1 MYAFADNRQ
10 DGEVILTDKWSDIE
24 KHWEG
29 DSWQDTGNNVYG
41 NLKQLFLLKKANRNL
56 KILLSIGGWTY
67 TNTNKHLDQP
77 ACTEEGRKKL
87 AASCVTLIKDLGFDG
102 IDIDWEYPQDTNQ
115 GEQMYLL
122 LREIRKAM
130 DDYADHLER
139 SHPSPEGKPHFVLS
153 IAAPAGKSNY
163 QNIPLDKV
171 ASVLDFINLMGYDY
185 SGAWDKAAGHQANL
199 YRDDAHPD
207 ATPFNT
213 DGVIKDYVAAG
224 VPSDKIV
231 LGMPLY
237 GRAFQNTDG
246 PGKPYQG
253 VGEGN
258 WENGIWDYKNLP
270 LNGSEVFY
278 DSLVG
283 ASYSYDK
290 NTRTMISYGKP
301 PIFCSLSLRLT
312 RSTDTPEMA
321 RAKATWVIQRG
332 LGGAMWWELNGDRD
346 KSDEEG
352 SLINVVCIYE
362 DLMGP

>member
-1 MYAFADNRQ
+1 
-10 DGEVILTDKWSDIE
+10 
-24 KHWEG
+24 
-29 DSWQDTGNNVYG
+29 
-41 NLKQLFLLKKANRNL
+41 
-56 KILLSIGGWTY
+56 
-67 TNTNKHLDQP
+67 
-77 ACTEEGRKKL
+77 
-87 AASCVTLIKDLGFDG
+87 
-102 IDIDWEYPQDTNQ
+102 
-115 GEQMYLL
+115 
-122 LREIRKAM
+122 
-130 DDYADHLER
+130 
-139 SHPSPEGKPHFVLS
+139 
-153 IAAPAGKSNY
+153 
-163 QNIPLDKV
+163 
-171 ASVLDFINLMGYDY
+171 MGYDY

-321 RAKATWVIQRG
+321 RAKATWVIKRG